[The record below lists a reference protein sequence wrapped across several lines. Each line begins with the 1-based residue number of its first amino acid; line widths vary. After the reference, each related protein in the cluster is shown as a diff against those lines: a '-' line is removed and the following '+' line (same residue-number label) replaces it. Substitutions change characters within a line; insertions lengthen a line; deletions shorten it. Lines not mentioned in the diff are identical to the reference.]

1 MRHVDIERFGELQRK
16 RNVRNVCIL
25 AHVDHG
31 KTTLAD
37 YLVASNGLISQK
49 MAGKLRYLDSRADE
63 QERGITMKSSSVT
76 LHYKSIRE
84 DTEIL
89 INLIDSPGHVDFS
102 GEVSTAVR
110 LCDGA
115 VILVDVVEGVCPQTR
130 ICLKQAYM
138 ECLKPILVLSKIDR
152 LFLEKQMKPHDAFIH
167 LSQVLENVNAVYA
180 SIFASDVMAKEDVT
194 SNNDYTSALENV
206 DDSKLYFLPEAG
218 NVIFCSALDGWG
230 FSIMQFAVMYEKKLG
245 VPRAELLKAM
255 WGNYYYNAKTNSC
268 LSGAQEK
275 ARKPMFVQFIL
286 ENIWHIYETILVR
299 KDREKMGVIAEKL
312 GINLTARDLRST
324 DHRHQLKTLF
334 SQWLPLSNIVLE
346 SIYKYVPAPYGMSSE
361 KAERLMCSL
370 NQDLK
375 SYPAETQVLQEDFMK
390 SDPESSNK
398 IVFISKMCAV
408 DPSQLPKDDRDKIV
422 PTLDEIQRRR
432 EIVRQKIQDRQTM
445 GQVVV
450 APTTEE
456 DSNEISSEDLEECN
470 EAFIA
475 FGRVFSGTL
484 RKGDKMYVL
493 GPKHDPK
500 TIDPS
505 ASELPNYV
513 TEVTISSLFI
523 FMGRELENIDEVC
536 AGNIVGIGGLDNHII
551 QTATL
556 SSNYFCPPFTDMEL
570 IATPIL
576 RVAVEPK
583 VTQDMPKLI
592 KGLKLLNQADPC
604 VQVLVQETGEHVLLT
619 LGEVHLD
626 RCILDLENRFARIE
640 LNVSKPIVPFR
651 ETIVTKATV
660 DMVNEA
666 VVQKNDDIESQIVTI
681 TTANRK
687 CSLDILALPL
697 PGEIVE
703 VLDKSTELL
712 KIYSK
717 NTSGGCLPEKTV
729 KSMKDFR
736 EQLSKAFEA
745 ADCAHF
751 PKTVVERLWS
761 IGPRKCGANILLNLS
776 DFRHNSFWEPLGA
789 LSNKSLDESSLDNS
803 LVSGFQLATLSGPLC
818 EEPLYGVCFILMNC
832 KIENDDGAAESNFGP
847 ISGQLMSAMK
857 EGCRRAFQKQPQRL
871 VTPMY
876 SCNIVVNAEVLGK
889 LYAVIGRRNGRI
901 LSGDLTEGSDN
912 FSVTAI
918 IPVIESFNFA
928 QEIRKQT
935 SGLASPQ
942 LLFSHWEILDI
953 DPFWVPSTEE
963 EYLHFGEKADTENR
977 AKTYMD
983 SVRRRKGLPV
993 EEKIVEHAE
1002 KQRTLGKNK

>member
-1 MRHVDIERFGELQRK
+1 MRHINIERFSELQR
-16 RNVRNVCIL
+16 RRSVRNVCIL

-49 MAGKLRYLDSRADE
+49 LAGKLRYLDSRADE

-76 LHYKSIRE
+76 LYYKSIRE
-84 DTEIL
+84 NEEIL

-152 LFLEKQMKPHDAFIH
+152 LFLEKQMTPHDAFIH

-180 SIFASDVMAKEDVT
+180 SIFASDVMAKEDIT
-194 SNNDYTSALENV
+194 TNSDYTSALENV

-245 VPRAELLKAM
+245 VSREELIRAM
-255 WGNYYYNAKTNSC
+255 WGNYYYNSKTNSC

-275 ARKPMFVQFIL
+275 AKKPMFVQFIL

-299 KDREKMGVIAEKL
+299 KDREKMGAIAEKL

-324 DHRHQLKTLF
+324 DYRLQLKTLF

-346 SIYKYVPAPYGMSSE
+346 SIYKYVPAPCSMPSE

-375 SYPAETQVLQEDFMK
+375 SYPAETQVLQRDFMN
-390 SDPESSNK
+390 SDPQSANK

-408 DPSQLPKDDRDKIV
+408 DPSQLPREDKDKIV
-422 PTLDEIQRRR
+422 PSLDEIQRRR
-432 EIVRQKIQDRQTM
+432 EIVRQKIQDRQAS
-445 GQVVV
+445 GQIQAVSEIEENDEE
-450 APTTEE
+450 APAE
-456 DSNEISSEDLEECN
+456 DEECN
-470 EAFIA
+470 EIFIA
-475 FGRVFSGTL
+475 FGRIFSGTL
-484 RKGDKMYVL
+484 KRGDKMYVL

-500 TIDPS
+500 NIDN
-505 ASELPNYV
+505 ATELPKYV
-513 TEVTISSLFI
+513 AEVTISSLYI
-523 FMGRELENIDEVC
+523 FMGRELEDVEEVC
-536 AGNIVGIGGLDNHII
+536 AGNIVGVAGLDNHIL

-583 VTQDMPKLI
+583 ATQDMPKLL

-651 ETIVTKATV
+651 ETIVPRATV

-666 VVQKNDDIESQIVTI
+666 VVPTNTDIESQIVTI

-687 CSLDILALPL
+687 CFLEILALPL
-697 PGEIVE
+697 PQEVVEI
-703 VLDKSTELL
+703 LDKSTELL
-712 KIYSK
+712 KIYAR

-729 KSMKDFR
+729 KSMREFR
-736 EQLSKAFEA
+736 EQLGKAFKQA
-745 ADCAHF
+745 NCGHF
-751 PKTVVERLWS
+751 PESVVERLWS
-761 IGPRKCGANILLNLS
+761 VGPRKCGSNILLNLS
-776 DFRHNSFWEPLGA
+776 DFKHSSFWEPLSGQGQ
-789 LSNKSLDESSLDNS
+789 KSPEENNLDNS
-803 LVSGFQLATLSGPLC
+803 FVSGFQLATLAGPLC
-818 EEPLYGVCFILMNC
+818 EEPLCGVCFILMNS
-832 KIENDDGAAESNFGP
+832 KVETDGEEGNFGP
-847 ISGQLMSAMK
+847 ISGQIMSAMK

-876 SCNIVVNAEVLGK
+876 SCNIVVNAEVLGR

-942 LLFSHWEILDI
+942 LLFSHWEVLDI

-977 AKTYMD
+977 AKLYMD
-983 SVRRRKGLPV
+983 SVRRRKGLAV

>member
-1 MRHVDIERFGELQRK
+1 MRGIDIERFGELQR
-16 RNVRNVCIL
+16 RRSVRNVCIL

-49 MAGKLRYLDSRADE
+49 LAGKLRYMDSRADE

-76 LHYKSIRE
+76 LYYKSIRSSE
-84 DTEIL
+84 EIL

-152 LFLEKQMKPHDAFIH
+152 LFLEKQMTPHDAFIH

-180 SIFASDVMAKEDVT
+180 SIFASDVMAKEDIT
-194 SNNDYTSALENV
+194 TNSDYTSALENV

-245 VPRAELLKAM
+245 ISREELVKAM

-268 LSGAQEK
+268 LAGAQEK
-275 ARKPMFVQFIL
+275 AKKPMFVQFIL

-299 KDREKMGVIAEKL
+299 KDKEKMATIAEKL
-312 GINLTARDLRST
+312 GISLSTRDLRST
-324 DHRHQLKTLF
+324 DHRQQLKTLF
-334 SQWLPLSNIVLE
+334 TQWLPLSNIVLE
-346 SIYKYVPAPYGMSSE
+346 SLCKYVPAPCSMPSE

-370 NQDLK
+370 NQDLR
-375 SYPAETQVLQEDFMK
+375 SYPAETQILQKDFMN
-390 SDPESSNK
+390 SDPESGNK

-408 DPSQLPKDDRDKIV
+408 DPSQLPKDDREKFV
-422 PTLDEIQRRR
+422 PSLEEIQRRR
-432 EIVRQKIQDRQTM
+432 EIVRQKIEERQAL
-445 GQVVV
+445 GQVQVQQTEDV
-450 APTTEE
+450 ATEE
-456 DSNEISSEDLEECN
+456 DNEECN
-470 EAFIA
+470 EVFIA

-484 RKGDKMYVL
+484 RRGDKMYVL

-500 TIDPS
+500 NINTNS
-505 ASELPNYV
+505 QELPKYV
-513 TEVTISSLFI
+513 TEITVSNLFI

-536 AGNIVGIGGLDNHII
+536 AGNIVGISGLDNHIL

-556 SSNYFCPPFTDMEL
+556 SSNYYCPPFTDMEL

-583 VTQDMPKLI
+583 ITQDMPKLV

-626 RCILDLENRFARIE
+626 RCVLDLETRFARIE

-666 VVQKNDDIESQIVTI
+666 VVPTNDDIESQIVTI
-681 TTANRK
+681 TTSNKK

-697 PGEIVE
+697 PKEVVEI
-703 VLDKSTELL
+703 LDNSTELL
-712 KIYSK
+712 KIYAR
-717 NTSGGCLPEKTV
+717 NTSGGCLPDKTI
-729 KSMKDFR
+729 KSMRDFH
-736 EQLSKAFEA
+736 EQLSKAFKLA
-745 ADCAHF
+745 NCGHF
-751 PKTVVERLWS
+751 PETVVERLWS
-761 IGPRKCGANILLNLS
+761 VGPRRCGSNILLNLS
-776 DFRHNSFWEPLGA
+776 DFRHNSFWEPLNVSA
-789 LSNKSLDESSLDNS
+789 QKCLEESSLDNS
-803 LVSGFQLATLSGPLC
+803 FVNGFQLATLAGPLC

-832 KIENDDGAAESNFGP
+832 SLDVDDGASDGSYGP

-942 LLFSHWEILDI
+942 LLFSHWEVLDI

-977 AKTYMD
+977 AKMYMD
-983 SVRRRKGLPV
+983 SVRRRKGLAV

>member
-1 MRHVDIERFGELQRK
+1 MKRIDIERLSDLQRR

-37 YLVASNGLISQK
+37 YIVASNGLISQK
-49 MAGKLRYLDSRADE
+49 LAGKLRYMDSRADE

-76 LHYKSIRE
+76 LHYKSNRE
-84 DTEIL
+84 GEEIL

-130 ICLKQAYM
+130 VCLKQAYM

-152 LFLEKQMKPHDAFIH
+152 LFLEKQMTPHDAFIH
-167 LSQVLENVNAVYA
+167 LSQVLENVNAVYG
-180 SIFASDVMAKEDVT
+180 SIFASDVMSKEEIT
-194 SNNDYTSALENV
+194 ANSDYTSALENV

-218 NVIFCSALDGWG
+218 NVLFCSALDGWG
-230 FSIMQFAVMYEKKLG
+230 FSIMQFASMYEKKLG
-245 VPRAELLKAM
+245 IARSELVKAM
-255 WGNYYYNAKTNSC
+255 WGNFYYNAKTNSC

-275 ARKPMFVQFIL
+275 AKKPMFVQFIL

-299 KDREKMGVIAEKL
+299 KDREKVMSIAEKL
-312 GINLTARDLRST
+312 GINLTTRDLRST
-324 DHRHQLKTLF
+324 DHRLQLKTLF
-334 SQWLPLSNIVLE
+334 SQWLPLSNVVLE
-346 SIYKYVPAPYGMSSE
+346 SIFKYVPAPCSMPSE

-375 SYPAETQVLQEDFMK
+375 SYPSETQILQDDFMN
-390 SDPESSNK
+390 SDPQSPNK

-408 DPSQLPKDDRDKIV
+408 DPTQLPKDDHEKYI
-422 PTLDEIQRRR
+422 PSMEEIQRRR
-432 EIVRQKIQDRQTM
+432 EIVRQKIQDRQM
-445 GQVVV
+445 QGQLEIIQ
-450 APTTEE
+450 PTDENREE
-456 DSNEISSEDLEECN
+456 TSEDEECN
-470 EAFIA
+470 EVFIA

-500 TIDPS
+500 NIDNKSPD
-505 ASELPNYV
+505 LPKYV
-513 TEVTISSLFI
+513 TEVIISNLYI

-536 AGNIVGIGGLDNHII
+536 AGNIVGIGGLENHIL

-583 VTQDMPKLI
+583 VTQDMPKLV

-626 RCILDLENRFARIE
+626 RCVLDLESRFARIE

-651 ETIVTKATV
+651 ETIVIKATV

-666 VVQKNDDIESQIVTI
+666 VVQAPNDIESQIVSI
-681 TTANRK
+681 ATANKK
-687 CSLDILALPL
+687 CTLDLLALPL
-697 PGEIVE
+697 PEEVVE
-703 VLDKSTELL
+703 VLDKSTDLL
-712 KIYSK
+712 KIYAR
-717 NTSGGCLPEKTV
+717 NTSGGCLPEKTA

-736 EQLSKAFEA
+736 DHLTKAFKA
-745 ADCAHF
+745 ANCGHF
-751 PKTVVERLWS
+751 PESVVERVWS
-761 IGPRKCGANILLNLS
+761 VGPRKCGANILLNLS
-776 DFRHNSFWEPLGA
+776 DFKHSNFWEPLNVSGE
-789 LSNKSLDESSLDNS
+789 KCPEESSFDNS
-803 LVSGFQLATLSGPLC
+803 FINGFQLATLAGPLC

-832 KIENDDGAAESNFGP
+832 KFEPDDNQMCESNFGP
-847 ISGQLMSAMK
+847 LSGQLMSTMK

-942 LLFSHWEILDI
+942 LLFSHWEVLDV

-977 AKTYMD
+977 AKVYMD
-983 SVRRRKGLPV
+983 SVRRRKGLAV
-993 EEKIVEHAE
+993 EDKIVEHAE
-1002 KQRTLGKNK
+1002 KQRTLSKNK